1 MNWADLASTY
11 PVYFGVMG
19 GVIVAVVFYGLDT
32 VRHAILSRY
41 NLQIAAQ
48 RTTQEAYLVEQ
59 LSPLFAEH
67 ASLSLADPVHRTA
80 LARAVASHLVTR

>member
-1 MNWADLASTY
+1 MSWADLAGQY

-19 GVIVAVVFYGLDT
+19 CVLAATLLYGLDT

-41 NLQIAAQ
+41 NLEIAAQ

-59 LSPLFAEH
+59 LTPMFAEH
-67 ASLSLADPVHRTA
+67 SSLSLADPIQRIA
-80 LARAVASHLVTR
+80 LARAVANYLVKE